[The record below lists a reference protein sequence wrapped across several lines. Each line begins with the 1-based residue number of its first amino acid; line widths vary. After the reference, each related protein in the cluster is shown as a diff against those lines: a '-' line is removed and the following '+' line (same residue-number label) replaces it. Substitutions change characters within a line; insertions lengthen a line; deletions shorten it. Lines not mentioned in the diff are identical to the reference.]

1 MISII
6 HVINQLEEYGDIV
19 TCFTLFTRAV
29 LLYIKSVDERV
40 VKISIIASGTSQ
52 QDWFSSQIFCLFFPL
67 SSFQISLHIE
77 SLTSIF
83 QLLELRQNL

>member
-6 HVINQLEEYGDIV
+6 HVINQLEEYGEIV

-40 VKISIIASGTSQ
+40 VKISIIASGGSTESQ
-52 QDWFSSQIFCLFFPL
+52 YLSKSTNNQINIYFSKSK
-67 SSFQISLHIE
+67 
-77 SLTSIF
+77 
-83 QLLELRQNL
+83 